1 VAQPHGVT
9 VLIGSYLEPEHAQ
22 RIARV
27 HGARVV
33 YEPDLLPPPRYKADH
48 HGAPLQRS
56 DREEQHWRDLLAQ
69 ADVMFDFDYTNL
81 DRMVELAP
89 RLRWVQATS
98 AVIGPLLVRSGLIH
112 SPITF
117 TTASGI
123 HAIPLAEFVL
133 MAMLWFA
140 KGGRRMIQ
148 DQAAHHWER
157 TCARE
162 LRGATAGLIG
172 LGGVGTEVARVCR
185 AVGLRVVA
193 TKRTPGGRD
202 ADDVVDMLVP
212 ISQLSALLRLAD
224 VLVLAVP
231 QTPETAGLIGRAEL
245 ELLPPGA
252 ILINIAR
259 GAVVD
264 EGAMIDA
271 LRGGRLAGAAL
282 DVFAQ
287 EPLPESSPLWDMPN
301 VLISPHSASTVES
314 ENAKLTDLFC
324 DNLDR
329 YLRGAPL
336 RNVFDR
342 ARLY

>member
-1 VAQPHGVT
+1 MEQPHDVS
-9 VLIGSYLEPEHAQ
+9 VLIASYLEPEHAQ
-22 RIARV
+22 RVAGVGGVRV
-27 HGARVV
+27 I
-33 YEPDLLPPPRYKADH
+33 YEPELLPAPRYKADH
-48 HGAPLQRS
+48 HGAPLQRG
-56 DREEQHWRDLLAQ
+56 DRGERRWRDLLAQ
-69 ADVMFDFDYTNL
+69 AEVMFDFDYTNL
-81 DRMVELAP
+81 ERLAELAP

-98 AVIGPLLVRSGLIH
+98 AGIGPLLVRSGLIH
-112 SPITF
+112 SSITF
-117 TTASGI
+117 TTASGV
-123 HAIPLAEFVL
+123 HAVPLAEFVL

-157 TCARE
+157 TCVRQ
-162 LRGATAGLIG
+162 LRGATVGLIG
-172 LGGVGTEVARVCR
+172 LGSIAAEVARTCR

-193 TKRTPGGRD
+193 TRRTPGGRG
-202 ADDVVDMLVP
+202 ADGPVDMLVP
-212 ISQLSALLRLAD
+212 LSQLSTLLRAAD

-231 QTPETAGLIGRAEL
+231 QTPETAGLIGKAEL

-264 EGAMIDA
+264 EEAMIDA
-271 LRGGRLAGAAL
+271 LRSGRLSGAAL
-282 DVFAQ
+282 DVFAR

-301 VLISPHSASTVES
+301 VLISPHSASTVDI
-314 ENAKLTDLFC
+314 ENARLTDLFC
-324 DNLDR
+324 DNLER

-342 ARLY
+342 TRLY

>member
-1 VAQPHGVT
+1 MAQPQALT
-9 VLIGSYLEPEHAQ
+9 VLIASYLEREHAQ
-22 RIARV
+22 RVAQVTGTRV
-27 HGARVV
+27 I
-33 YEPDLLPPPRYKADH
+33 YEPDLTPLPRYKGDH
-48 HGAPLQRS
+48 HGAALRRS
-56 DREEQHWRDLLAQ
+56 DREEFRWRELLAQ
-69 ADVMFDFDYTNL
+69 AEVMFDFDYTNL
-81 DRMVELAP
+81 DRLAVLAP

-98 AVIGPLLVRSGLIH
+98 AGIGPLLVRTGLIH

-123 HAIPLAEFVL
+123 HAVPLAEFVL

-140 KGGRRMIQ
+140 KGGPRMIQ

-162 LRGATAGLIG
+162 LRGATVGLIG
-172 LGGVGTEVARVCR
+172 LGGVGAEVARACR
-185 AVGLRVVA
+185 AVGLHVVA
-193 TKRTPGGRD
+193 TKRTPAGPGVNE
-202 ADDVVDMLVP
+202 VVDRLVP
-212 ISQLSALLRLAD
+212 PAQLSALLRVAD
-224 VLVLAVP
+224 ALVLAVP
-231 QTPETAGLIGRAEL
+231 QTPQTAGLIGRAEL

-264 EGAMIDA
+264 EPAMIDA
-271 LRGGRLAGAAL
+271 LRSGRLAGAAL
-282 DVFAQ
+282 DVFAE
-287 EPLPESSPLWDMPN
+287 EPLPDSSPLWDMPN
-301 VLISPHSASTVES
+301 VLISPHSASTVET

-324 DNLDR
+324 DNLER

>member
-1 VAQPHGVT
+1 MAQPHGVT
-9 VLIGSYLEPEHAQ
+9 VLIASYLEPEHAQ
-22 RIARV
+22 RMAGV
-27 HGARVV
+27 PGARIV
-33 YEPDLLPPPRYKADH
+33 YEPDLLPAPRYTADH
-48 HGAPLQRS
+48 HGAPLRRA
-56 DREEQHWRDLLAQ
+56 DGEERRWRDLLAQ
-69 ADVMFDFDYTNL
+69 AEVTFDFDYTNL
-81 DRMVELAP
+81 DRLTEFAP

-98 AVIGPLLVRSGLIH
+98 AGIGPLLVRTGLIH

-123 HAIPLAEFVL
+123 HAVPLAEFVL

-140 KGGRRMIQ
+140 KGGPRMIQ

-162 LRGATAGLIG
+162 LRGATVGLIG
-172 LGGVGTEVARVCR
+172 LGGVGAEVARACR

-193 TKRTPGGRD
+193 TKRTPAGPG
-202 ADDVVDMLVP
+202 ANEVVDRLVP
-212 ISQLSALLRLAD
+212 PSQISALLRLAD

-231 QTPETAGLIGRAEL
+231 QTPQTAGLIGRAEL

-264 EGAMIDA
+264 ERAMIDA
-271 LRGGRLAGAAL
+271 LRSGRLAGAAL
-282 DVFAQ
+282 DVFAE

-301 VLISPHSASTVES
+301 VLISPHSASTVDT
-314 ENAKLTDLFC
+314 ENAKLTELFC
-324 DNLDR
+324 DNLER
-329 YLRGAPL
+329 YLRGAQL